1 MWKKIL
7 VIILVCVT
15 GWKTASYAY
24 KLIPYKKKKDVY
36 TKVLFFP
43 DTELDYRNVFDY
55 GGIVTSN
62 NLTSLGS
69 LAVHL
74 LSAKRSID
82 ICVYIITSHCLVDV
96 ILKCHAKGVKVR
108 VFTDDNTGEGRDLVY
123 VQTGMFSK
131 KGIPVRELN
140 SPFLMHHK
148 FAIIDEESV
157 ITGSLNW
164 TLKALTGNHESVLIT
179 NEENVVKAYINEFEK
194 LWNTS
199 KT

>member
-74 LSAKRSID
+74 LSAKRSI
-82 ICVYIITSHCLVDV
+82 
-96 ILKCHAKGVKVR
+96 
-108 VFTDDNTGEGRDLVY
+108 
-123 VQTGMFSK
+123 
-131 KGIPVRELN
+131 PVRELN